1 MANRVS
7 KTITDQALISNLL
20 SLKSKDITAS
30 YIYDLFGEF
39 NGVTKCYPYDILNIP
54 ANAYGPEGHKNKN
67 SFVTTAG
74 IWVMNKWLFEE
85 SGLFNLFHYINE
97 NFTSDTLD
105 GINKE
110 LSFALMEDR
119 ISVQDMKDYLMKTQL
134 VMQFCTV
141 FSPNYTEATITL
153 SKIIEKKKDKLIK
166 ENKEALEMGDTLT
179 ADKIEKELI
188 NYAMEV
194 LGDDPFLDTFL
205 SGARGNIKNNFKN
218 MFIWKGATRNPDPNA
233 KNPFMIATSNY
244 MDGIKPE
251 EYSLYCNSGIEGAYS
266 RGKKTEDGG
275 YLENLATRAY
285 QDIVLDKPGT
295 DCKTD
300 RCIKV
305 TITEK
310 NFTRYIYNN
319 IVSSTGKLI
328 ELTSQNA
335 KDYFGKTVKMRM
347 AYLCKN
353 ERPCAACAGNFYYKL
368 GTTNVGLT
376 LMQVFSIFK
385 NRAMK
390 AFHDSTV
397 SLTEIDTMK
406 AFGLK

>member
-7 KTITDQALISNLL
+7 RTITDQKLIDELL
-20 SLKSKDITAS
+20 SLKSKDIIAS
-30 YIYDLFGEF
+30 YIYNLFGEF
-39 NGVTKCYPYDILNIP
+39 NGVTRCNPYDIINIP
-54 ANAYGPEGHKNKN
+54 PNTYGPEGKKNKN
-67 SFVTTAG
+67 GFVTTVG
-74 IWVMNKWLFEE
+74 IWILNKWFFES
-85 SGLFNLFHYINE
+85 SGLFDLFRYINE
-97 NFTSDTLD
+97 NFTGDTLD
-105 GINKE
+105 HINKE

-119 ISVQDMKDYLMKTQL
+119 IDVEDMKEYLMKTQL
-134 VMQFCTV
+134 VMQFSTV
-141 FSPNYTEATITL
+141 LAPNYTDAVMTL
-153 SKIIEKKKDKLIK
+153 SKVIEKKKEKLIK
-166 ENKEALEMGDTLT
+166 ENKEALENGDTLV

-188 NYAMEV
+188 DYAFEV
-194 LGDDPFLDTFL
+194 MGDDPYMDTFL
-205 SGARGNIKNNFKN
+205 SGARGTIGNNFKN

-233 KNPFMIATSNY
+233 KNPFTIATSSY
-244 MDGIKPE
+244 MNGIKPE
-251 EYSLYCNSGIEGAYS
+251 EFSLYCNSGIEGAYS

-275 YLENLATRAY
+275 NLENLATRAY
-285 QDIVLDKPGT
+285 QDIILDKPGT
-295 DCKTD
+295 DCKTT
-300 RCIKV
+300 RCIEV
-305 TITEK
+305 TLTEK

-319 IVSSTGKLI
+319 IVTGSGKLV

-335 KDYFGKTVKMRM
+335 KNYFGKKVKMRM

-385 NRAMK
+385 NKAMK

-397 SLTEIDTMK
+397 KLTEVDTMK